1 MRHSLGLPTDRV
13 SASREFVT
21 GAAAM
26 EVARVAEAS
35 GFDACFVTDHPFPP
49 NEVARVGGPHALDPF
64 VALSF
69 AAAATER
76 LLLQLNTYVAPC
88 RNPFLGAKAVAS
100 LDALSGAGSFWGSP
114 PDI

>member
-1 MRHSLGLPTDRV
+1 MRYSLGLPTDRV

-49 NEVARVGGPHALDPF
+49 TRWLESGDLT
-64 VALSF
+64 LS
-69 AAAATER
+69 TR
-76 LLLQLNTYVAPC
+76 
-88 RNPFLGAKAVAS
+88 S
-100 LDALSGAGSFWGSP
+100 
-114 PDI
+114 